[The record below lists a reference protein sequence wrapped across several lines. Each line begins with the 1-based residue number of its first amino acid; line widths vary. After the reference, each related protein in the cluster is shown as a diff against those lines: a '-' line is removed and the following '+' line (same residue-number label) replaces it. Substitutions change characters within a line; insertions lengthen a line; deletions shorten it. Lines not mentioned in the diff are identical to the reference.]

1 MKFKRVIMGI
11 LLLFSLTAFTA
22 CSGETGEKANVNN
35 TIEVD
40 LDLTKLSSTMVY
52 SEVYN
57 MMYTPSDYIG
67 KTIKM
72 QGAFSVG
79 YSKDTGLYYPAVIIA
94 DATACCAQ
102 GVEFVLKG
110 NPSYPNGYPQRGK
123 EITVMGTFTTYKE
136 GVTVYCHLVEAEI
149 L

>member
-22 CSGETGEKANVNN
+22 CGGETGEKSKVNN

-57 MMYTPSDYIG
+57 MMYSPSDQIG

-72 QGAFSVG
+72 HGAFSVG

-123 EITVMGTFTTYKE
+123 EIITFSFMSFGMNITILFLF
-136 GVTVYCHLVEAEI
+136 LVI
-149 L
+149 K